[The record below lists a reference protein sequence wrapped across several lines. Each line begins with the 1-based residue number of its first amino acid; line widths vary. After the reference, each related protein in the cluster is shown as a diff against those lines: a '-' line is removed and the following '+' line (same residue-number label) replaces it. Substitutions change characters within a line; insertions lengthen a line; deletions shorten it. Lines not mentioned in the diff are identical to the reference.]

1 MTENE
6 IIIGVIIAAA
16 LFLGWIWWPKKEEE
30 AKLDPVNP
38 EPAPAPAPV
47 KEEAPMAK
55 ATTKKAPAK
64 KAPTKK
70 APAKKAPAKKAVKK
84 GKK

>member
-6 IIIGVIIAAA
+6 IIAGVVIAAVVV
-16 LFLGWIWWPKKEEE
+16 LGWIWWPKKEVE
-30 AKLDPVNP
+30 AKLDPVQP
-38 EPAPAPAPV
+38 EATPAPALA
-47 KEEAPMAK
+47 KEEAVAK

-64 KAPTKK
+64 KAPAKK